1 MTAPLSELYQE
12 YIDCLNNR
20 DWGSLADYVNTDVAY
35 NGEIVGLDA
44 YRRAREKEA
53 HEIPDLYYTV
63 DILVSDNNTL
73 ASRLEFDI
81 SPTGEFLGL
90 PVNDQ
95 RVSFCE
101 NVFYEYKGG
110 TLASRGSA
118 SPTKQGSRVMPI
130 PCCAAAICA
139 WGFGP

>member
-1 MTAPLSELYQE
+1 M
-12 YIDCLNNR
+12 
-20 DWGSLADYVNTDVAY
+20 
-35 NGEIVGLDA
+35 
-44 YRRAREKEA
+44 
-53 HEIPDLYYTV
+53 YYTV
-63 DILVSDNNTL
+63 DILVSDDNTL
-73 ASRLEFDI
+73 ASRLELDI

-110 TLASRGSA
+110 TLASRRLA